1 MEREDNSSESYTRK
15 FNEVLGGNGGIRF
28 VGSEIE
34 GFLNPY
40 RDHELKT
47 IRVHR
52 SRFGLLWQPH

>member
-1 MEREDNSSESYTRK
+1 MEREDYSSESYTRK
-15 FNEVLGGNGGIRF
+15 LNEVLGGNGGIRF

-40 RDHELKT
+40 HELKT

-52 SRFGLLWQPH
+52 STFGLLWQPH